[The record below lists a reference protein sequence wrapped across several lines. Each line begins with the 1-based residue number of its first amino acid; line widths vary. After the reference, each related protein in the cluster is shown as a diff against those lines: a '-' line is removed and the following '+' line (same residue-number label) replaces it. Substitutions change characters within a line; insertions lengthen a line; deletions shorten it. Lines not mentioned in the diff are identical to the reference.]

1 MYSSHTQLDLSATLP
16 HWIERTSSLNTLRE
30 MPESGVSSLVADSRS
45 TSPEEK
51 KARIFPRFRS
61 KSIDT
66 ATQTEMCQSSIAELF
81 KVSHSPISDDDSS
94 TDGDIPNEGV
104 SPSRLSPEP
113 LITLER
119 EDEGNETL
127 IKENSTESTSNTN
140 SLCPSGEQ
148 KTRSILRSPRLDSDT
163 TITRGTEK
171 LSSTVT
177 PALTNGI
184 MSPTSILTPH
194 PHTILPAGTGSPASE
209 DSDMNT
215 SSPSPKMEVVRCHTT
230 EALSEM
236 QSNMS
241 VQTFSGD
248 MQFNVTYVE
257 SGSQKEETTK
267 PKDEK
272 EVKFPDAKKSKISTG
287 LEEGCVAFPPN
298 CEPQSEQVNEVR
310 SEQPASMAEID
321 MKSSDTEAVL
331 KQSTPT
337 PEKPLQRHKVMFS
350 SDTKSSSP
358 DLKRKNRS
366 VGSISSGCS
375 YATTAS
381 SVKGSTSKP
390 TKNASKQGSRPD
402 PRRHSLPAFDHST
415 RVEMQKSRLLGTKV
429 HITPAHRRVTGKGVR
444 ELSQLYEATSSSTK
458 LPNSGSPIG
467 TRRVSS
473 RIPHSVSTKAARNTK
488 VGAQANSLSKK
499 IDTEKRKGPVH
510 SRSFSQPA
518 QPLSKAVKDGSDSPH
533 RKQRTKSE
541 ILPAPLQGILKR
553 RPNGAVNATNSGIC
567 TSTQTECENLNSNN
581 NYHQKYS
588 LSLPSRRMRGSRV
601 PIVRFSEGQNS
612 SCPYQ
617 APSVYGHC
625 DKKTPA
631 EWENFALSWS
641 YSDHAS
647 HKLISSQ
654 DEGVGDSGQNYVTQ
668 VTVVVPPQH

>member
-1 MYSSHTQLDLSATLP
+1 
-16 HWIERTSSLNTLRE
+16 
-30 MPESGVSSLVADSRS
+30 
-45 TSPEEK
+45 
-51 KARIFPRFRS
+51 
-61 KSIDT
+61 
-66 ATQTEMCQSSIAELF
+66 
-81 KVSHSPISDDDSS
+81 
-94 TDGDIPNEGV
+94 
-104 SPSRLSPEP
+104 
-113 LITLER
+113 LER

-127 IKENSTESTSNTN
+127 IKQNSTESTSNTN
-140 SLCPSGEQ
+140 SPCPPGQQ
-148 KTRSILRSPRLDSDT
+148 KIRSILRSPRLDSDT

-248 MQFNVTYVE
+248 MQFNVTYIE

-272 EVKFPDAKKSKISTG
+272 EEVKFPDANKSKISAG
-287 LEEGCVAFPPN
+287 LEEGCVAFPSK

-321 MKSSDTEAVL
+321 MKSSETETVL

-350 SDTKSSSP
+350 SDPKSFSP

-366 VGSISSGCS
+366 VGSISSSCS

-390 TKNASKQGSRPD
+390 IKSASKQGSRPD

-415 RVEMQKSRLLGTKV
+415 RVEMQKSHLLWHQGSY
-429 HITPAHRRVTGKGVR
+429 HSC
-444 ELSQLYEATSSSTK
+444 SQTSH
-458 LPNSGSPIG
+458 GERC
-467 TRRVSS
+467 TRTFA
-473 RIPHSVSTKAARNTK
+473 I
-488 VGAQANSLSKK
+488 
-499 IDTEKRKGPVH
+499 I
-510 SRSFSQPA
+510 RSYF
-518 QPLSKAVKDGSDSPH
+518 
-533 RKQRTKSE
+533 
-541 ILPAPLQGILKR
+541 
-553 RPNGAVNATNSGIC
+553 
-567 TSTQTECENLNSNN
+567 
-581 NYHQKYS
+581 
-588 LSLPSRRMRGSRV
+588 
-601 PIVRFSEGQNS
+601 
-612 SCPYQ
+612 
-617 APSVYGHC
+617 
-625 DKKTPA
+625 
-631 EWENFALSWS
+631 
-641 YSDHAS
+641 
-647 HKLISSQ
+647 
-654 DEGVGDSGQNYVTQ
+654 
-668 VTVVVPPQH
+668 